1 MELTRDLAKM
11 TPEIRRSSEI
21 LFARNVARY
30 FYPELLLAY
39 IGFIFS

>member
-30 FYPELLLAY
+30 FYPEFAGLYWFYLFL
-39 IGFIFS
+39 